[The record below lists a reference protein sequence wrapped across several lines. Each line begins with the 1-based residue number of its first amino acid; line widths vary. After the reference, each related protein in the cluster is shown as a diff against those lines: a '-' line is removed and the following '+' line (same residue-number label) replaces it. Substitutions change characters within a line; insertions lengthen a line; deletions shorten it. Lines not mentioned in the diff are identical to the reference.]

1 MEFNIDSLILSTKSI
16 QTVYGEQD
24 ENGTDL
30 SLIRWL
36 LRLSPV
42 ERVRMADGARRE
54 VLKMREHVRR
64 EPRSGD
70 LVD

>member
-1 MEFNIDSLILSTKSI
+1 MEFDIDSPILSTKSL
-16 QTVYGEQD
+16 QTPYGEQD

-42 ERVRMADGARRE
+42 ERVRMADRARRE

-64 EPRSGD
+64 EREERA
-70 LVD
+70 

>member
-1 MEFNIDSLILSTKSI
+1 MEFDIDSPILSTKSI
-16 QTVYGEQD
+16 QTAYGEQD

-64 EPRSGD
+64 ERKERA
-70 LVD
+70 